1 MGSVILRRAHILHA
15 MATSGSPAPRDIA
28 LHGPIFDVERVM
40 VPTRSGGT
48 ALRHI
53 VRHPGAVCVAGVLDD
68 GRLVSIRNYRVAVGE
83 WMEEFCA
90 GKLERGEDPMH
101 AAHREF
107 LEETGYRAGRIERLG
122 TFFTSPGF
130 ADELMHAFVAR
141 ELTHVGQ
148 DLQEDERIEV
158 VLSTPEE
165 LASRIRSGAIRDGKT
180 ISTWALLGLAGHG
193 R

>member
-1 MGSVILRRAHILHA
+1 
-15 MATSGSPAPRDIA
+15 MANSGSPAPRDIV
-28 LHGPIFDVERVM
+28 LHGPIFDVERMM
-40 VPTRSGGT
+40 VPTRSGDA

-68 GRLVSIRNYRVAVGE
+68 GRLVSIRNYRIAVGD

-90 GKLERGEDPMH
+90 GKLERGEDPLH

-107 LEETGYRAGRIERLG
+107 LEETGYRAGRIDRLG

-130 ADELMHAFVAR
+130 ADEIMHAFVAR
-141 ELTHVGQ
+141 DLTHVGQ
-148 DLQEDERIEV
+148 DLQDDERIEV
-158 VLSTPEE
+158 LLSAPDAF
-165 LASRIRSGAIRDGKT
+165 ASRIRSGEVRDGKT

-193 R
+193 C

>member
-1 MGSVILRRAHILHA
+1 V
-15 MATSGSPAPRDIA
+15 
-28 LHGPIFDVERVM
+28 LHGPIFDVERM
-40 VPTRSGGT
+40 LVPTRSGGT

-53 VRHPGAVCVAGVLDD
+53 VRHPGAVCVAGLLDD
-68 GRLVSIRNYRVAVGE
+68 GRLVSIRNYRIAAGE

-90 GKLERGEDPMH
+90 GKLERGEDPLH
-101 AAHREF
+101 AAHREL

-141 ELTHVGQ
+141 ELTYAGQ
-148 DLQEDERIEV
+148 DLQDDERIEV

-165 LASRIRSGAIRDGKT
+165 FASRIRAGEVRDAKT

-193 R
+193 C